1 MSLLEVDIDS
11 VAYGRVEVLRQI
23 SLVVDAGEMVAV
35 LGNNGVGKTTLLRA
49 ISGVEV
55 QTKGR
60 LVLDGVDIGRLSGHE
75 RSRRGLI
82 HVPEGRRVFRDL
94 TVEENLRVGGLHA
107 HVGDAD
113 GGVRDGADRDGDGL
127 ELVYEL
133 FPALRRLAERPA
145 GGLSGGEQQMLA
157 VGRGLMARPRVL
169 MIDEASLGLAPLV
182 IHTLFESLG
191 VIRESGVALL
201 VVEQNIRTSLTAAD
215 RGYVLERGTVVRS
228 GLASELLAD
237 PHIIDSYLG
246 SADVTGASSTMEDRT

>member
-35 LGNNGVGKTTLLRA
+35 LGNNGVGKTTLLRS

-107 HVGDAD
+107 HVDR
-113 GGVRDGADRDGDGL
+113 RDGDGRDGDGL

-169 MIDEASLGLAPLV
+169 MIDEASLGLAPLI
-182 IHTLFESLG
+182 IHALFESLG

-215 RGYVLERGTVVRS
+215 RGYVLERGTVARS
-228 GLASELLAD
+228 GPAGELLAD

-246 SADVTGASSTMEDRT
+246 SADVTGASSTMQDRS

>member
-11 VAYGRVEVLRQI
+11 VTYGRVEVLRQI
-23 SLVVDAGEMVAV
+23 NLVVDAGEMVAV
-35 LGNNGVGKTTLLRA
+35 LGNNGVGKTTLLRS

-107 HVGDAD
+107 HVRD
-113 GGVRDGADRDGDGL
+113 RDGEDRDGDGL

-246 SADVTGASSTMEDRT
+246 SADVTGASSTVQDRS

>member
-35 LGNNGVGKTTLLRA
+35 LGNNGVGKTTLLRS

-60 LVLDGVDIGRLSGHE
+60 LVLDGVDIDRLSGHE

-107 HVGDAD
+107 HGD
-113 GGVRDGADRDGDGL
+113 RRDGDGRDGDGF

-246 SADVTGASSTMEDRT
+246 SVDVAGASSTTQDRS